1 MSDRVATGRDVPAGA
16 LRPATYA
23 KYYEQAADKIDA
35 QGNRH
40 WITRSGN
47 LIVVLTSADGRAV
60 LERADNPDES
70 MLLLPP
76 GVNARIEAKGETL
89 EARADSLTILPPGPS
104 RVTTNAPGSVVR
116 IFSTKAADLLVQAS
130 NASTYA
136 DGAPEVAPVVPWPE
150 PVGGFRLRHYPLAD
164 YASPDPSPLKMRVF
178 RSTNMMINLFLPWP
192 APRDESKLSPHAH
205 DDFEQISLALEGTF
219 VHHLRYP
226 WTANKTKWRNDEHEV
241 FGSPSVLVIPAR
253 VEHTS
258 QNIGE
263 GVARLVD
270 IFAPPRFDFSRRPGF
285 VLNAADYPMPD

>member
-1 MSDRVATGRDVPAGA
+1 MSDRVATARDIPAGA
-16 LRPATYA
+16 LRPATHA
-23 KYYEQAADKIDA
+23 KYYEQAADRIDA
-35 QGNRH
+35 QGNRQ